1 MLNEALPATL
11 QIPLISGRV
20 KGPLGIGHLPR
31 VWLKLRLHALGRL
44 PEGYRHGDG
53 GSDSEVIKALGL
65 DAGEFIAYVETESPD
80 YVTLE
85 GWIRDHATT
94 VSSPELAA
102 ITADFETFLMPEPRR
117 TEWCARFGLPDYQ
130 VATRL
135 NELDDWD
142 LVHGQILAP
151 DAPSTPIVPAIS
163 TSVTGP
169 LGVAHLPRLWL
180 KMLLHAHGRLPEG
193 YRHGLGGFDEYVRD
207 ATGLAYEPLEA
218 FIAAEKPGY
227 LAFEAWVR
235 ANATNLTPDA
245 IAASNAHVVG
255 FEPPEERAAPRRAEY
270 GVDDS
275 VKTGTA
281 LNDLDDWLAIHRQ
294 LLASA

>member
-31 VWLKLRLHALGRL
+31 VWLKLRLHACGRL

-53 GSDSEVIKALGL
+53 GSDAEVIEALGL
-65 DAGEFIAYVETESPD
+65 DAAALIAYVEGESPD

-85 GWIRDHATT
+85 AWIRDHATT
-94 VSSPELAA
+94 VSSPKLDA
-102 ITADFETFLMPEPRR
+102 ITAEFETFLMPEPRR

-142 LVHGQILAP
+142 LVHAQILAP

-193 YRHGLGGFDEYVRD
+193 YRHGIGGFDELTED
-207 ATGLAYEPLEA
+207 ALGISYEAMAA
-218 FIAAEKPGY
+218 FIDAQKPGY
-227 LAFEAWVR
+227 LAFESWVR
-235 ANATNLTPDA
+235 ANATNLTPEWIDA
-245 IAASNAHVVG
+245 HNATLLGRIV
-255 FEPPEERAAPRRAEY
+255 PEERAADRRAEY

-275 VKTGTA
+275 VKAAVA

>member
-1 MLNEALPATL
+1 MPIEAPPATV

-31 VWLKLRLHALGRL
+31 LWLKMRLRALGRL
-44 PEGYRHGDG
+44 PEGYRCGDG
-53 GSDSEVIKALGL
+53 GSDGELIGALGL
-65 DAGEFIAYVETESPD
+65 DRDALLAFVAGETPD
-80 YVTLE
+80 YVTYE
-85 GWIRDHATT
+85 RWIRAHAAT

-102 ITADFETFLMPEPRR
+102 IDASFETFVMPEPRR
-117 TEWCARFGLPDYQ
+117 TEWTARFGLPHYD

-142 LVHGQILAP
+142 LTHAQIVAP

-180 KMLLHAHGRLPEG
+180 KLLLHAHGRLPEG
-193 YRHGLGGFDEYVRD
+193 YRYGLGGFDEFVRD
-207 ATGLAYEPLEA
+207 AIGLAYDPLMA
-218 FIAAEKPGY
+218 YVVAEKPGY
-227 LAFEAWVR
+227 LAFEAWVK
-235 ANATNLTPDA
+235 ANATNLTPA
-245 IAASNAHVVG
+245 SIAASNAHVVG
-255 FEPPEERAAPRRAEY
+255 FEVPEERAAARRAEY

-275 VKTGTA
+275 VKRGTA

>member
-31 VWLKLRLHALGRL
+31 LWLKLRLHSLGKL

-53 GSDSEVIKALGL
+53 GSDGELLRALGVEPTAL
-65 DAGEFIAYVETESPD
+65 LAYVGAESPD

-85 GWIRDHATT
+85 AWLRANAAT
-94 VSSPELAA
+94 VSSPALAA
-102 ITADFETFLMPEPRR
+102 LTAELETFLMPEPRR
-117 TEWCARFGLPDYQ
+117 TEWTARFGLPDYQ

-142 LVHGQILAP
+142 LVHAQIVAP
-151 DAPSTPIVPAIS
+151 GAPSTPIVPAIS

-180 KMLLHAHGRLPEG
+180 KMLLHAHGRLPAD
-193 YRHGLGGFDEYVRD
+193 YRYGFGGFDEYLRD
-207 ATGLAYEPLEA
+207 ALGLAYDPLAA

-235 ANATNLTPDA
+235 ANATNLTPEA

-255 FEPPEERAAPRRAEY
+255 FEPPDERAAVRRAEY
-270 GVDDS
+270 GVDAS

-281 LNDLDDWLAIHRQ
+281 LNDLDDWLALHRQ